1 VQNLFTHARV
11 SVAGE
16 DFTYNEALKPGG
28 LFSAVAVSIATILGG
43 AAVVIPPL
51 RFLLRKV
58 VPKPGSGESVCSIMN
73 CIRLIL
79 AAPLTITLPDTIM

>member
-1 VQNLFTHARV
+1 MQNLFTYAGV
-11 SVAGE
+11 SAGE
-16 DFTYNEALKPGG
+16 DFTYNEAFKPGG
-28 LFSAVAVSIATILGG
+28 LLSAVVVSVATILGG

-58 VPKPGSGESVCSIMN
+58 VPKPGSGESVGSIMI

-79 AAPLTITLPDTIM
+79 AAPVTVTLPDAIM